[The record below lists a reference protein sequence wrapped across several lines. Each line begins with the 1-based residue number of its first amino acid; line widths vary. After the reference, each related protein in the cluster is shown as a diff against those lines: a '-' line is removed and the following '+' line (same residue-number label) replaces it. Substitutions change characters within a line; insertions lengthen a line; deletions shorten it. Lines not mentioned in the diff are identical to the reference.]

1 MQDVEKM
8 AKVMVDSLTHATR
21 CRVLGCNPDGEWEWS
36 RPAGYRFVWN
46 WARYEYE
53 TVQEPTYRWVNIY
66 PTSGHGTEA
75 LADGYAAGNNR
86 IACVKVEVHS
96 E

>member
-8 AKVMVDSLTHATR
+8 AKVMVDSLTHATK
-21 CRVLGCNPDGEWEWS
+21 CRILEDGDEWEWL

-53 TVQEPTYRWVNIY
+53 TVKEPSHEWVNHY
-66 PTSGHGTEA
+66 STRYATKAEA
-75 LADGYAAGNNR
+75 DANAGCR
-86 IACVKVEVHS
+86 DWCERVEL
-96 E
+96 

>member
-8 AKVMVDSLTHATR
+8 AKVMVDSLTHKTR
-21 CRVLGCNPDGEWEWS
+21 CRVLGCKPDGEWGWT

>member
-8 AKVMVDSLTHATR
+8 AKVMVDSLTHATK
-21 CRVLGCNPDGEWEWS
+21 CRILEDGDEWEWL